1 MSGPTKGG
9 VTVKVLSGRTAASL
23 QRYRDAKEDKEPAL
37 FMATRHCSMD
47 AETQIAQWKAV
58 RVEHGTQGRT
68 RAARGKYETV
78 DPDTDLHAN
87 GQRGTHVKFWDG
99 KRYRKRLAGPNE
111 TPTHLYVAPEDL
123 TPEKESEATHTI
135 YAFGADMVNPE
146 NPEDVERAFLAV
158 KAERDEH
165 YPGLQES
172 MWGERNGESGL
183 FHVHVASNA
192 TVYRE
197 FTLDGVDYRAGQ
209 KMGGDM
215 RDVHRV
221 RARFEQY
228 LDAHPEYGFEQSL
241 ARVGT
246 KEYEAAQ
253 RRDGQHAYWE
263 AERAAREGRA
273 PKETNQ
279 DRIRREAYEALQEPG
294 VTDRASFVDEMQRR
308 GIAVEETGLRRGKRG
323 KGYDLRYRVHG
334 AKQGVKGAT
343 LGPEYAH
350 DAIDAQLARRAT
362 GLDVEM
368 PAGKQQVGEA
378 KPLPLTSEH
387 LSAEEQAELDELKA
401 SVDRLAQEERARQQE
416 EWQQAEHEADPQKPT
431 RPTFAELLAQ
441 AEAKSQN
448 PASSTVAEDEP
459 QQPAVDVTSQLSPEQ
474 PGNDGPQPHP
484 PEPKP
489 EPAAPRSRIK
499 DLTSTSAGMQERYTK
514 LGPFEERWAG
524 KLPSTPEERLRFEQ
538 EASKIGIGRRVL
550 RDTQGVM
557 DPELHEYLT
566 QRVEHAEHGARA
578 VARKKELD
586 LKIERLEGV
595 ARSDPFDL
603 RGTAKP
609 LRSAKADRRFE
620 DGYIDRVRAD
630 HAVGVYTSREHER
643 TEWAKERLSREV
655 DALNHGDP
663 DQPEAGRAPEK
674 VLTPAQQRVREIK
687 ARQKDAAK
695 ARKERSQDQG
705 YDMGM

>member
-9 VTVKVLSGRTAASL
+9 ITVKVLSGRTAASL
-23 QRYRDAKEDKEPAL
+23 QRYRDAKEDKESAL
-37 FMATRHCSMD
+37 FAATRHCSLD
-47 AETQIAQWKAV
+47 AETQIAEWKAV

-78 DPDTDLHAN
+78 DPDTGLHAN

-158 KAERDEH
+158 KTERDEH

-192 TVYRE
+192 TVYRD

-209 KMGGDM
+209 KMAGDM

-273 PKETNQ
+273 PKESNQ
-279 DRIRREAYEALQEPG
+279 DRIRREVYEALQEPD
-294 VTDRASFVDEMQRR
+294 VTDRASFVDEMQSR
-308 GIAVEETGLRRGKRG
+308 GIDVEETGLRRGKRG

-350 DAIDAQLARRAT
+350 DAIDAQLARRAA
-362 GLDVEM
+362 GLDVEI
-368 PAGKQQVGEA
+368 PAGKQRVGEA
-378 KPLPLTSEH
+378 KPLPLTAEH
-387 LSAEEQAELDELKA
+387 LSAEEQAELDELWA
-401 SVDRLAQEERARQQE
+401 SVYRMAQEERARQQE
-416 EWQQAEHEADPQKPT
+416 ERQQAEHETGPQKP
-431 RPTFAELLAQ
+431 
-441 AEAKSQN
+441 
-448 PASSTVAEDEP
+448 ASRTVADDEP
-459 QQPAVDVTSQLSPEQ
+459 QQPGVDEPSGPGPQQ
-474 PGNDGPQPHP
+474 PGNDGPQPDP
-484 PEPKP
+484 PAPEPKP
-489 EPAAPRSRIK
+489 EPAAFRSGLRGVKAKGKHSEKIQPRIDGMAQLEEDYYGRLPDAGYESRVAKLGIGKHFLDHYGEHLEPETRQQLTWRTQARIAASAEYERGKEHHERSTKAREQYDQLRKTGERDDPTGWMHKPEAQELHQRISASTHRVTKANDRVVEVRNHLK
-499 DLTSTSAGMQERYTK
+499 DGRYEEAAAAAARHQAQDRKSREAMENYSAGIEHDDAPSASDRFSARVKAAQSRDDGS
-514 LGPFEERWAG
+514 LGR
-524 KLPSTPEERLRFEQ
+524 
-538 EASKIGIGRRVL
+538 
-550 RDTQGVM
+550 
-557 DPELHEYLT
+557 
-566 QRVEHAEHGARA
+566 
-578 VARKKELD
+578 
-586 LKIERLEGV
+586 
-595 ARSDPFDL
+595 
-603 RGTAKP
+603 
-609 LRSAKADRRFE
+609 
-620 DGYIDRVRAD
+620 
-630 HAVGVYTSREHER
+630 
-643 TEWAKERLSREV
+643 
-655 DALNHGDP
+655 
-663 DQPEAGRAPEK
+663 
-674 VLTPAQQRVREIK
+674 
-687 ARQKDAAK
+687 
-695 ARKERSQDQG
+695 
-705 YDMGM
+705 